1 MRGRPRNARMD
12 LLLCRG
18 VVRDSL
24 GSRRRTRGTS
34 AHLAREGGSSRS
46 SWRDRRP
53 RACPRASGGRTR
65 GTEWRAARQTRPY
78 KYEMGC
84 YRPIALRF
92 SYHFTYLSRTFVT
105 CHDSSNEAREK
116 GECGDARW
124 ETTRGR
130 RRRGFVVISRESF
143 DSRFDSYFLD
153 FSDAF
158 NSRTFSVYSRRA
170 RSLRA
175 LASRGANLFSRR
187 ESRAARDGARYFT
200 FVSTTRA
207 VNRRL

>member
-130 RRRGFVVISRESF
+130 RRQSRWGRVHFTCSVSSF
-143 DSRFDSYFLD
+143 
-153 FSDAF
+153 
-158 NSRTFSVYSRRA
+158 
-170 RSLRA
+170 A
-175 LASRGANLFSRR
+175 LLSFCLLFSLPRTILR
-187 ESRAARDGARYFT
+187 I
-200 FVSTTRA
+200 V
-207 VNRRL
+207 